1 MVFYFNPK
9 QFHPLGLYTPKQFMA
24 QLAEEQSIN
33 KDDIQE
39 NLPEPDPAMVEA
51 FGKKTTLSQLG
62 ESTKEDDENMGVGK
76 LYGQRFRVNGGLTK
90 PNNNKLRKFISLK
103 L

>member
-51 FGKKTTLSQLG
+51 FG
-62 ESTKEDDENMGVGK
+62 
-76 LYGQRFRVNGGLTK
+76 
-90 PNNNKLRKFISLK
+90 
-103 L
+103 